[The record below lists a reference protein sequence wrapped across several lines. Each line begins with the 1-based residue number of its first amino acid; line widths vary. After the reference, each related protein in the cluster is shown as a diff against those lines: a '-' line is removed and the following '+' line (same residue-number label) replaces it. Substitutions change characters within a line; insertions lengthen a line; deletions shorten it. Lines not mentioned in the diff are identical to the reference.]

1 MAAFETYAGRGIRRQ
16 IRPYFQ
22 KNEVTKAIYAIITW
36 WGTQIAMN
44 FAVTPFVL
52 MEVRKVWVF
61 YKSWYFIVPIVSV
74 ILALAL
80 QGESKKPTKKGESAQ
95 DSEKKKSSWSISSKA
110 KNHKQWSCIDVRVV
124 CFCQVSSFFLSL
136 SILPSCFCCTLW
148 YLLVLRLR
156 FHSSFSVWYILI
168 ESSKQK
174 TLLINGQ
181 TDSSGIGLKVF
192 YRTSCQM
199 CACVQKEKEIVRAWI
214 KGCPFYFLSFSL
226 LSHIEGRS
234 ERSVYRRWRIGE
246 EREKEFFNLR
256 NNTIHCQQS
265 AKDWIRCVHIS
276 PQRSSSSIRW
286 KWQLEYW
293 NPNYLII
300 EVLLT

>member
-95 DSEKKKSSWSISSKA
+95 DSEKKKSS
-110 KNHKQWSCIDVRVV
+110 
-124 CFCQVSSFFLSL
+124 
-136 SILPSCFCCTLW
+136 
-148 YLLVLRLR
+148 
-156 FHSSFSVWYILI
+156 
-168 ESSKQK
+168 
-174 TLLINGQ
+174 
-181 TDSSGIGLKVF
+181 
-192 YRTSCQM
+192 
-199 CACVQKEKEIVRAWI
+199 
-214 KGCPFYFLSFSL
+214 
-226 LSHIEGRS
+226 
-234 ERSVYRRWRIGE
+234 
-246 EREKEFFNLR
+246 
-256 NNTIHCQQS
+256 
-265 AKDWIRCVHIS
+265 
-276 PQRSSSSIRW
+276 
-286 KWQLEYW
+286 
-293 NPNYLII
+293 
-300 EVLLT
+300 